1 LTLSTRQLQ
10 QTMTALRTTAEQDPS
25 DVIANRASDLAWRL
39 EAAGTNVFAI
49 SADPKNWQPWE
60 REMVRYA
67 MKPHTKVERD
77 LY

>member
-1 LTLSTRQLQ
+1 MTLSTRQIQ
-10 QTMTALRTTAEQDPS
+10 QAMTALRTTAEQDPS

-39 EAAGTNVFAI
+39 EAAGTNVFAM

-67 MKPHTKVERD
+67 MKPLREKID
-77 LY
+77 ING